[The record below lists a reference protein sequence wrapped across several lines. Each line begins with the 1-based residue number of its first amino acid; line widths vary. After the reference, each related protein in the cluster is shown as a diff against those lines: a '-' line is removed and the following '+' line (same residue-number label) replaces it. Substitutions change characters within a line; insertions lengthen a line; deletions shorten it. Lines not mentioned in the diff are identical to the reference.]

1 MENYGRFYEVF
12 KRVPCK
18 GDREEMKELF
28 VEQCTNNRTKHL
40 HEMTEGEYLN
50 LCRTLERMFP
60 DPERKEWKEVLRMKR
75 SAILKLM
82 QKVGVNTTD
91 WDMINSFCENTRIAG
106 KSFRSLNPEE
116 LDELGRKLR
125 AIEKKGGLRKHETII
140 IPVSQE
146 QGKG

>member
-1 MENYGRFYEVF
+1 MENYGRFFEVF
-12 KRVPCK
+12 KRVPYK
-18 GDREEMKELF
+18 GDREELKEAF
-28 VEQCTNNRTKHL
+28 VERYTDYRTKHL
-40 HEMTEGEYLN
+40 REMTECEYLN

-60 DPERKEWKEVLRMKR
+60 DPERKEWKEALRMKR

-91 WDMINSFCENTRIAG
+91 WNMINSFCENSRIAG
-106 KSFRSLNPEE
+106 KSFRYLNTEE

-140 IPVSQE
+140 INMSQE